1 MNICLYG
8 ASSDAINKSYISGVE
23 DLGRKMA
30 QRGHVLVYGG
40 GARGLMG
47 AAARGVRGG
56 GGKIIGVAPAFF
68 NVDGVVFTDCDE
80 LIETETMRQRKQIME
95 DRADAFIMVPGGIGT
110 FDEFFEILT
119 LKQIG
124 RHCKAIAVFNMNG
137 YFDEIFRLMQKAAD
151 EKFMKEAS
159 GELIGNF
166 DDADEMLRYI
176 ENYRGHLVDIKDM
189 KHLED
194 K

>member
-23 DLGRKMA
+23 KLGRRMA

-47 AAARGVRGG
+47 AAARGVREG
-56 GGKIIGVAPAFF
+56 GGKIIGVSPAFF
-68 NVDGVVFTDCDE
+68 NVDGIVFAGCDE

-95 DRADAFIMVPGGIGT
+95 DKADAFIMTPGGIGT

-124 RHCKAIAVFNMNG
+124 RHSKAIAVFNMNG
-137 YFDEIFRLMQKAAD
+137 YFDEIFRLMKKAMD

-159 GELIGNF
+159 CELVSSF
-166 DDADEMLRYI
+166 DDIDEMLDYI
-176 ENYRGHLVDIKDM
+176 ENYRGHLVDIRDM

-194 K
+194 N